1 MQFIPKS
8 VLSKLYNRTS
18 LRNDNGKVR
27 FSVKNRLSPAT

>member
-18 LRNDNGKVR
+18 LRNLKDGLVR
-27 FSVKNRLSPAT
+27 FPSRTV